1 MNNKNIYDKIVKIL
15 NNEDKDPMVTL
26 ENIRKELEQE
36 IITGGKINNSI
47 KQAWNRLLKENKSRT
62 KFNNVLRNGNNNY
75 TIINGYF
82 LVTYT
87 GEKLPKELQVYINP
101 NEKEIDDGLCYERL
115 KNDGDKNMYELSYIS
130 VNFNDILKVHKYNK
144 LNKLNDIFTLKNGF
158 TFNIQFFLDIITF
171 LGQKDL
177 KNITLQI
184 SEHRHRPMNV
194 ISENGKAILL
204 PIKMEDN
211 QIDDQLKLQE
221 KIIKENKN
229 DFK

>member
-15 NNEDKDPMVTL
+15 NNEDKESKVTL

-36 IITGGKINNSI
+36 IITAGKINNSI

-204 PIKMEDN
+204 PIRMEDN
-211 QIDDQLKLQE
+211 QIDEQLKLQE

>member
-62 KFNNVLRNGNNNY
+62 KYNNVLRNGNNNY

-204 PIKMEDN
+204 PIRMEDN
-211 QIDDQLKLQE
+211 QIDEQLKLQE
-221 KIIKENKN
+221 KIIKGE
-229 DFK
+229 